1 MGNVT
6 GRIER
11 TQEDIELNTVRIDF
25 SLKTL
30 QQLVFDVKVIESEL
44 KNLNRILKSLK
55 ETECNQ

>member
-55 ETECNQ
+55 EK